1 MANETEG
8 ATPSGVEKTPGAACD
23 LGPIQGQAQDVAAG
37 TKLLKEDYMQGAGTL
52 RRALSLF
59 YVYIIAT
66 GAIFT
71 FMGYWDGWF
80 LTSAGQWTFL
90 AFFGLMWAVLPI
102 AMVYAEWAAMAPSC
116 GVELVYGTLG
126 LNKHWGFIS
135 TWLIL
140 AAWLAVP
147 PAGMMGIVQW
157 VNYQFSLNLSIGW
170 ISVIAIIALVI
181 ITAISLYNIELAGQ
195 VQTFMLLFAFAI
207 CIIVGIVFLASSD
220 WTIDNFFPFT
230 QTALGG
236 GDTTWGIFLGFAL
249 LITPYFGFEIVP
261 NMVEEGTF
269 PIKRMNRAILGCVL
283 TCGTMYTFYFFCLAG
298 MNNWDT
304 LTGDG
309 GSKPFASL
317 DAMAQIVPNSGG
329 WFVWFLVIGFG
340 LVVFPIGTCI
350 LGFWLSAVRMF
361 YAMGRQNFLPRV
373 FAKTNRFHQPIVPN
387 LLILGLSIAALLTM
401 QETTFLQDFFC
412 LMSVCVAACYTI
424 ISAASIMTAIR
435 HPEWERPY
443 KLPGGMPMRVASLI
457 ISAAIAVLCA
467 LGQPG
472 WSTLAIY
479 LGFGFLLWMWM
490 VLVKWRKEKVWIESP
505 EGIKEF

>member
-1 MANETEG
+1 MASDSDIPAG
-8 ATPSGVEKTPGAACD
+8 APPEAGAGCE
-23 LGPIQGQAQDVAAG
+23 LGPIEGQAQDVAAG
-37 TKLLKEDYMQGAGTL
+37 AALLKEDYMQGAGTL

-80 LTSAGQWTFL
+80 LTACGPFTFL
-90 AFFGLMWAVLPI
+90 AFGILTIAVLPI

-126 LNKHWGFIS
+126 LNKHFGFIS

-157 VNYQFSLNLSIGW
+157 VNWQLNLNLSIGW
-170 ISVIAIIALVI
+170 IAFISCVLLAI
-181 ITAISLYNIELAGQ
+181 ITAVSLYNIELAGQ
-195 VQTFMLLFAFAI
+195 VQTFMLIFAFTI
-207 CIIVGIVFLASSD
+207 CIIVGIVYLTSAD
-220 WTIDNFFPFT
+220 WSFSNFKPFIHT
-230 QTALGG
+230 GLGG
-236 GDTTWGIFLGFAL
+236 GNMTYGVILGVAL

-269 PIKRMNRAILGCVL
+269 PIKRMNRAILGCVV
-283 TCGTMYTFYFFCLAG
+283 TCGAMYVYYFFCLSG
-298 MNNWDT
+298 MNTWST
-304 LTGDG
+304 LTNNG
-309 GSKPFASL
+309 GAKPFASL

-329 WFVWFLVIGFG
+329 WAVWFWIIGFG

-350 LGFWLSAVRMF
+350 LGFWLSSVRMF
-361 YAMGRQNFLPRV
+361 YAMGRQNFLPKW
-373 FAKTNRFHQPIVPN
+373 FAKTNRYHQPIAPN
-387 LLILGLSIAALLTM
+387 VLILVLSIAAILTM
-401 QETTFLQDFFC
+401 NYSNFLQTFFC
-412 LMSVCVAACYTI
+412 LMSFCVAACYAI
-424 ISAASIMTAIR
+424 ISLASIVTAIR

-443 KLPGGMPMRVASLI
+443 KIPGGMPMRVASLI
-457 ISAAIAVLCA
+457 ISIAIAVLCA

-472 WSTLAIY
+472 WYQLAEY
-479 LGFGFLLWMWM
+479 LGVGFVLWMWM
-490 VLVKWRKEKVWIESP
+490 ILSKWRKEKVWIESP